1 MMPDPHGEK
10 ITKIKNRI
18 RCFVLN
24 VNVTSTNSKLQ
35 ILHYDSL
42 A

>member
-1 MMPDPHGEK
+1 MIPDPYGEYIIKVK
-10 ITKIKNRI
+10 IRI

-35 ILHYDSL
+35 ILHADSL
-42 A
+42 V